1 MKKILTKLSLIIA
14 ATFFVLTPSVVLAQ
28 EEDIIDIE
36 TEETTSIPATGAP
49 DTGIAPTE
57 NKAVQNAAVF
67 IGGSLLG
74 AGIGLGVLK
83 FKKNS
88 LEK

>member
-14 ATFFVLTPSVVLAQ
+14 ATFFVLSPSVVLAQ

-49 DTGIAPTE
+49 DTGIAPPE

-83 FKKNS
+83 LKKNS